1 MARRRT
7 LGTLARPGWST
18 SRICGGEGV
27 GGRVHGQ
34 YRRHYYRLGRR
45 TRDVAT
51 SPETSA
57 SRKRGRSARRREM
70 FSSGIP
76 ALTNWRRARR
86 RFVMNLRVR
95 RVQEVFDMVATRPTR
110 RRASCRT
117 CRTKGLAGCVIA
129 SEKYP
134 EFRRA
139 KREMRILHLSRLRP
153 IRIRPLKFRG
163 SIDQSA
169 PPPRTADFQYQ
180 KEGRGRALHHA
191 RCLGTRGVPPV
202 ETTRRACSAHSAVF
216 EATCPRL
223 RSRA

>member
-1 MARRRT
+1 
-7 LGTLARPGWST
+7 
-18 SRICGGEGV
+18 
-27 GGRVHGQ
+27 
-34 YRRHYYRLGRR
+34 
-45 TRDVAT
+45 
-51 SPETSA
+51 
-57 SRKRGRSARRREM
+57 
-70 FSSGIP
+70 
-76 ALTNWRRARR
+76 
-86 RFVMNLRVR
+86 MNLRVR

-134 EFRRA
+134 ELRRA